1 MARESKGRRRERAIE
16 FCGIMNRLYPDPTP
30 ALDFDDPFQC
40 VIAVSLSAQTTD
52 ANVNK
57 VTPELFERWP
67 TPEAMAQADVDELE
81 KVIWSIGFHR
91 NKARN
96 AVNCARMIMADFGG
110 EVPQTMSELQELPGV
125 GRKTANIVMNE
136 CFDKVEGIAVDTHV
150 LRIAHRLKFSSKN
163 EPSQVERDLLDL
175 LPESLWKN
183 VNSQWIRFGREYCVA
198 RRPKCAECPV
208 CEICPSST
216 ASH

>member
-1 MARESKGRRRERAIE
+1 MARESKGKRRERAIE
-16 FCGIMNRLYPDPTP
+16 FCDAMNRLYPDPKP
-30 ALDFDDPFQC
+30 ALNFKNPFQC

-52 ANVNK
+52 ANVNR

-110 EVPQTMSELQELPGV
+110 EVPQTMSELQRLPGV

-136 CFDKVEGIAVDTHV
+136 CFGKVEGIAVDTHV
-150 LRIAHRLKFSSKN
+150 FRIAHRLKFSSKN

-175 LPESLWKN
+175 LPKSLWKN
-183 VNSQWIRFGREYCVA
+183 VNSQWIRFGREYCTA
-198 RRPKCAECPV
+198 RRPKCAVCPV
-208 CEICPSST
+208 CEICPSSE
-216 ASH
+216 ARP